1 MQQGNADP
9 SAVPASR
16 RQRSLSVP
24 LRLIS
29 DGQLAW
35 SATVPASALL
45 VPESQDSLRIADVE
59 VPLDSDVSVALV
71 LELISGGL
79 SVAGE
84 VTAAWSG
91 PCARCWLPL
100 DGEAQTT
107 VREVFTA
114 EPREGEQ
121 YGLGPEYADLTPM
134 VREAVLLELPIEA
147 IRCPHP
153 EPCPNLPAQLT
164 EARDDSADGGPAE
177 LADPRWEALEALR
190 GRMDEPS

>member
-1 MQQGNADP
+1 MNKRD
-9 SAVPASR
+9 

-24 LRLIS
+24 LRQIS
-29 DGQLAW
+29 GGQLGWA
-35 SATVPASALL
+35 ATVPASALL
-45 VPESQDSLRIADVE
+45 DPESRGTLRIADVE
-59 VPLDSDVSVALV
+59 VPLDSIVEVALA
-71 LELISGGL
+71 LELIGGGL
-79 SVAGE
+79 SVEGE

-91 PCARCWLPL
+91 PCARCWQPL
-100 DGEAQTT
+100 HGEVRTT

-121 YGLGPEYADLTPM
+121 YRLGPEYADLTPM

-153 EPCPNLPAQLT
+153 EPCPNLPAELAK
-164 EARDDSADGGPAE
+164 AREDAAEGGVAG

-190 GRMDEPS
+190 GRPDEPS

>member
-1 MQQGNADP
+1 M
-9 SAVPASR
+9 
-16 RQRSLSVP
+16 P

-45 VPESQDSLRIADVE
+45 DPDSRDALRIADVE
-59 VPLDSDVSVALV
+59 VPRDSNVDVALA
-71 LELISGGL
+71 LEMIGGGL

-84 VTAAWSG
+84 VTAAWTG
-91 PCARCWLPL
+91 PCARCWMLL
-100 DGEAQTT
+100 DGEVRTT

-114 EPREGEQ
+114 QPREGEQ
-121 YGLGPEYADLTPM
+121 YRLGPEYADLTPM

-153 EPCPNLPAQLT
+153 EPCPNLPAELD
-164 EARDDSADGGPAE
+164 EARKDAAEGGPAE

-190 GRMDEPS
+190 GRMNEPS

>member
-1 MQQGNADP
+1 MSKRD
-9 SAVPASR
+9 

-29 DGQLAW
+29 AGQLAW

-45 VPESQDSLRIADVE
+45 DPDSRDALRIADVE
-59 VPLDSDVSVALV
+59 VPLDSNLDVALT
-71 LELISGGL
+71 LEMIGGGL

-84 VTAAWSG
+84 VTAAWTG
-91 PCARCWLPL
+91 PCARCWLSL
-100 DGEAQTT
+100 EGEVRTT

-114 EPREGEQ
+114 QPREGEQ
-121 YGLGPEYADLTPM
+121 YRLGPEYADLTPM

-153 EPCPNLPAQLT
+153 EPCPNLPAELA
-164 EARDDSADGGPAE
+164 EAREDAAEGGPAA

-190 GRMDEPS
+190 GQMDEPS

>member
-1 MQQGNADP
+1 MSKGD
-9 SAVPASR
+9 

-29 DGQLAW
+29 DGQLNW
-35 SATVPASALL
+35 SATVSAAALL
-45 VPESQDSLRIADVE
+45 EPESRDTLRIADVE
-59 VPLDSDVSVALV
+59 VPLGSDVGVALA

-84 VTAAWSG
+84 VRAAWTG
-91 PCARCWLPL
+91 PCARCWLPV
-100 DGEAQTT
+100 DGEVRTT

-114 EPREGEQ
+114 EPHEGEQ
-121 YGLGPEYADLTPM
+121 YGLGPEFADLAPM

-153 EPCPNLPAQLT
+153 EPCPNLPAELA
-164 EARDDSADGGPAE
+164 EAHEDAAEGGPAE
-177 LADPRWEALEALR
+177 FADPRWEALEALR
-190 GRMDEPS
+190 GRTDETT

>member
-1 MQQGNADP
+1 VSKRD
-9 SAVPASR
+9 

-45 VPESQDSLRIADVE
+45 DPDSRDALRIADVE
-59 VPLDSDVSVALV
+59 VPRDSNVDVALA
-71 LELISGGL
+71 LEMIGGGL

-84 VTAAWSG
+84 VTAAWTG
-91 PCARCWLPL
+91 PCARCWMLL
-100 DGEAQTT
+100 DGEVRTT

-114 EPREGEQ
+114 QPREGEQ
-121 YGLGPEYADLTPM
+121 YRLGPEYADLTPM

-153 EPCPNLPAQLT
+153 EPCPNLPAELD
-164 EARDDSADGGPAE
+164 EARKDAAEGGPAE

-190 GRMDEPS
+190 GRMNEPS

>member
-1 MQQGNADP
+1 MSKRD
-9 SAVPASR
+9 R
-16 RQRSLSVP
+16 RRSLSVP
-24 LRLIS
+24 LRQIS
-29 DGQLAW
+29 EGQLAW

-45 VPESQDSLRIADVE
+45 DPESRDTLRIADVE
-59 VPLDSDVSVALV
+59 VPLGSNVDVALA
-71 LELISGGL
+71 LEMIGGGL

-84 VTAAWSG
+84 VTAAWTG
-91 PCARCWLPL
+91 PCARCWLSL
-100 DGEAQTT
+100 GGQVRTT

-121 YGLGPEYADLTPM
+121 YRLGPEYADLTPM

-153 EPCPNLPAQLT
+153 EPCPNLPAELA
-164 EARDDSADGGPAE
+164 EAREDAAEGSPAE

-190 GRMDEPS
+190 SRPDERS